1 MAWEGLKNFPAGFM
15 DSRGYIRK
23 KVPCKGWKG
32 VIINQTNIRKV
43 SKAMFKKLLR
53 DGLECTLAFL
63 SAETP
68 SWTQLYWSGFMAW
81 KGSGRLLHKVDVK
94 YSLTVL
100 LTLTLFATL
109 ETSWLCSWQGV
120 SHLAMGCYMT
130 SCWNSDCSYILVS
143 DQFFK

>member
-1 MAWEGLKNFPAGFM
+1 MAWGGLEELPSWVM

-23 KVPCKGWKG
+23 KFLVKDEKGSSL
-32 VIINQTNIRKV
+32 IRWTLEKFQRQCSRNFWEMGWSV
-43 SKAMFKKLLR
+43 H
-53 DGLECTLAFL
+53 GLFWVQRI
-63 SAETP
+63 P

-81 KGSGRLLHKVDVK
+81 KGSGRVLHKVDVK

-100 LTLTLFATL
+100 LTLTLFTTL

-130 SCWNSDCSYILVS
+130 SCWNSDCSYFLVS
-143 DQFFK
+143 DRFFK